1 MKGRKCRGPRLC
13 SAFLLALSAARVS
26 ADPAQ
31 PMLTITAG
39 TVINHFTA
47 AELLSRTDL
56 TRTQIQPHVD
66 YNDSLTL
73 EAVPL
78 IDLLATF
85 PLKGFDRLAASATD
99 GFVAQIPLA
108 LIERAKAEVRSH
120 GSPSRPEI
128 GKKPGR
134 NSKGPRSSDLTTERG
149 PRRAQCVSEAD
160 ASQRIRQKSF
170 GSSKMLCS

>member
-1 MKGRKCRGPRLC
+1 
-13 SAFLLALSAARVS
+13 
-26 ADPAQ
+26 
-31 PMLTITAG
+31 MLTITAG

-120 GSPSRPEI
+120 GSPSRPKI
-128 GKKPGR
+128 GKNLDATAKARVPPTLPPSG
-134 NSKGPRSSDLTTERG
+134 DLDALNAYLRQMPASG
-149 PRRAQCVSEAD
+149 FDKRVLGHRRCCVPNWRAFQTIES
-160 ASQRIRQKSF
+160 R
-170 GSSKMLCS
+170 C

>member
-66 YNDSLTL
+66 Y
-73 EAVPL
+73 
-78 IDLLATF
+78 
-85 PLKGFDRLAASATD
+85 
-99 GFVAQIPLA
+99 
-108 LIERAKAEVRSH
+108 
-120 GSPSRPEI
+120 
-128 GKKPGR
+128 
-134 NSKGPRSSDLTTERG
+134 TTR
-149 PRRAQCVSEAD
+149 
-160 ASQRIRQKSF
+160 
-170 GSSKMLCS
+170 